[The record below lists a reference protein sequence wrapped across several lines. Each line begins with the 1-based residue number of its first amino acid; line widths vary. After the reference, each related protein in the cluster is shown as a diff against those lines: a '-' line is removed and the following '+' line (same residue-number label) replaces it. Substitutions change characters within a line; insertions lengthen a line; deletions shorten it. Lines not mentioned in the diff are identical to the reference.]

1 MQKQGGFKTLLV
13 ILLLSVTNF
22 VGIFILIAYF
32 ASKKYNPSF
41 RKTVWKWMSAGQDD
55 LSESPR
61 NVNQNSSGEFSEYE
75 FGDTSKRVDRY
86 SQSQRV
92 SRSQEIKKKV
102 QARAP
107 INYQNRATVKP
118 IRKHVTQN
126 IEKQVVVEPPRR
138 LVALTKD
145 TDLSGLNERQ
155 IQILKYIQS
164 KKYANMKDINN
175 NFKEVSQRTLRRDM
189 ERLEKLQFV
198 KQSGKTRDSMY
209 EYIKS

>member
-1 MQKQGGFKTLLV
+1 MGKQGGFKTLLV

-22 VGIFILIAYF
+22 VGLFILIAYF

-75 FGDTSKRVDRY
+75 FGDTSRRVERF
-86 SQSQRV
+86 SRAQRV
-92 SRSQEIKKKV
+92 SKSQEIKKKV
-102 QARAP
+102 QSQAP
-107 INYQNRATVKP
+107 LNYPNRTVVRTPKKAETPAVEKP
-118 IRKHVTQN
+118 VI
-126 IEKQVVVEPPRR
+126 VEVPRR

-155 IQILKYIQS
+155 IQILKYIKS

-198 KQSGKTRDSMY
+198 RQSGKTRDSMY